1 MIHSIQYTLIVY
13 KYVALYPLEHL
24 DNRKIMKGGVTVEI
38 KPINEF
44 KNKNNFSDGLS
55 FMDAYHSE
63 TNPDIISKLTGET
76 YLQVRANNG
85 AGEGTPVDNEHLI
98 NVRDPEKL
106 YSHQE
111 IQNKYTH
118 QTSYVTRYIEA
129 STIGQYSSDNY
140 KNRDA
145 IKVTKDEYAN
155 FLKGST
161 MPSDPED
168 MYRNRFSRFSRY
180 GYIDTANEF
189 ITGTREYV
197 FFSKPDL
204 HLIGDGNSIY
214 TPLMTNSFLMEA
226 FNHYRYSFYSLQ
238 QTFSG
243 GGNSLPGQ
251 IGVMSA
257 NSSSKFDPYC
267 KYIPLL
273 SNMITSTLDLGD
285 ITASDVENNR
295 NLYQINTTYR
305 EGSLSSDLQYDFS
318 LEFKDT
324 KYLDVYMLFKI
335 YDEYCRHKYYAD
347 IEPTKEDYII
357 NRIYPEAIS
366 IWKVIV
372 DDTDRIVYWAKAIGC
387 TPMSV
392 PRGSLSNFE
401 NQIKFTIN
409 WKAQF
414 VKDMDPINLMELNH
428 LSELSMHDSK
438 PSSFALPS
446 AGETWVGYPY
456 VIKDGGPS
464 GNFRTHA
471 RTGDNGNGRTAPDS
485 FYKLVW
491 AT

>member
-44 KNKNNFSDGLS
+44 KDKNNFSDGLS
-55 FMDAYHSE
+55 FMDVYHSE

-85 AGEGTPVDNEHLI
+85 AAAGTPVDNEHLI
-98 NVRDPEKL
+98 NVRDPEKI
-106 YSHQE
+106 YSHQ
-111 IQNKYTH
+111 
-118 QTSYVTRYIEA
+118 TSWVSRYIEA
-129 STIGQYSSDNY
+129 STTGQYSSDNY
-140 KNRDA
+140 KNGDA

-180 GYIDTANEF
+180 GYIDAANEF

-214 TPLMTNSFLMEA
+214 APLMTNSFLMEA

-257 NSSSKFDPYC
+257 NSPSKFDPYC

-273 SNMITSTLDLGD
+273 SNMVTSTLDLSD

-305 EGSLSSDLQYDFS
+305 EGSLASDLQYDFS

-372 DDTDRIVYWAKAIGC
+372 DDTDRIIYWAKAIGC

-428 LSELSMHDSK
+428 LSELSMHDNK
-438 PSSFALPS
+438 PSFFALPS

-456 VIKDGGPS
+456 VIRDEGPT

-471 RTGDNGNGRTAPDS
+471 RTGDNGNGRITPDS

-491 AT
+491 AS

>member
-1 MIHSIQYTLIVY
+1 MIHFIQYTLIVY

-85 AGEGTPVDNEHLI
+85 SGEGTPVDNEHLI

-106 YSHQE
+106 SQHQ
-111 IQNKYTH
+111 IMDKYTRNV
-118 QTSYVTRYIEA
+118 SYANNYIET
-129 STIGQYSSDNY
+129 STTGQYSSDNY
-140 KNRDA
+140 KNGDA

-180 GYIDTANEF
+180 GYIDAANEF
-189 ITGTREYV
+189 ITGTREYI

-204 HLIGDGNSIY
+204 HLIGGGNSIY
-214 TPLMTNSFLMEA
+214 APLMTNSFLMEA

-238 QTFSG
+238 QTFPD
-243 GGNSLPGQ
+243 GGNYLPGQ
-251 IGVMSA
+251 IGVMNA
-257 NSSSKFDPYC
+257 NSPSKFDPHC

-273 SNMITSTLDLGD
+273 SNMVTSTLDLSD

-305 EGSLSSDLQYDFS
+305 EGSLASDLQYDFS

-347 IEPTKEDYII
+347 IEPAKEDYII

-428 LSELSMHDSK
+428 LTELSMHDNR

-456 VIKDGGPS
+456 VIKDAGPN

-471 RTGDNGNGRTAPDS
+471 RTGDNGNGRTTPDS

-491 AT
+491 AS

>member
-44 KNKNNFSDGLS
+44 KDKNNFSDGLS

-76 YLQVRANNG
+76 YLQVRDNNSI
-85 AGEGTPVDNEHLI
+85 GTGTKVDNEHLI

-106 YSHQE
+106 SKHQ
-111 IQNKYTH
+111 I
-118 QTSYVTRYIEA
+118 I
-129 STIGQYSSDNY
+129 DNY
-140 KNRDA
+140 KNGDA

-180 GYIDTANEF
+180 GYIDAANEF

-204 HLIGDGNSIY
+204 HLIEGNSIY
-214 TPLMTNSFLMEA
+214 VPLMTNSFLMEA

-257 NSSSKFDPYC
+257 NSSSKFDPHC

-273 SNMITSTLDLGD
+273 SNMVTSTLDLGD

-305 EGSLSSDLQYDFS
+305 EGSLASDLQYDFS

-428 LSELSMHDSK
+428 LSELSMHGNK

-456 VIKDGGPS
+456 VIRDEGSS

-471 RTGDNGNGRTAPDS
+471 RTGDNGDGRTTPDS

-491 AT
+491 AS

>member
-44 KNKNNFSDGLS
+44 KDKNNFSDGLS
-55 FMDAYHSE
+55 FMDTYHSE

-76 YLQVRANNG
+76 YLQVRDNNSVS
-85 AGEGTPVDNEHLI
+85 TDTKIDNEHLI
-98 NVRDPEKL
+98 NVRDSEKL
-106 YSHQE
+106 S
-111 IQNKYTH
+111 KY
-118 QTSYVTRYIEA
+118 QIM
-129 STIGQYSSDNY
+129 DNY
-140 KNRDA
+140 KNGDA

-180 GYIDTANEF
+180 GYIDAANEF

-204 HLIGDGNSIY
+204 HLIEGNSIY
-214 TPLMTNSFLMEA
+214 VPLMTNSFLMEA

-257 NSSSKFDPYC
+257 NSSSKFDPHC

-273 SNMITSTLDLGD
+273 SNMVTSTLDLGD

-305 EGSLSSDLQYDFS
+305 EGSLASDLQYDFS

-428 LSELSMHDSK
+428 LSELSMHGNK

-456 VIKDGGPS
+456 VIRDEGPS

-471 RTGDNGNGRTAPDS
+471 RTGDNGDGRTTPDS

-491 AT
+491 AS

>member
-1 MIHSIQYTLIVY
+1 MDIS
-13 KYVALYPLEHL
+13 
-24 DNRKIMKGGVTVEI
+24 
-38 KPINEF
+38 KPIYEF
-44 KNKNNFSDGLS
+44 KENHSDGLS
-55 FMDAYHSE
+55 FMDDYHRD
-63 TNPDIISKLTGET
+63 TNPDIISKLTGEE
-76 YLQVRANNG
+76 YLAVRANNG
-85 AGEGTPVDNEHLI
+85 AGVDTAVDNEHLFNI
-98 NVRDPEKL
+98 RDPNTL
-106 YSHQE
+106 YNTQQ
-111 IQNKYTH
+111 IMNKYTH
-118 QTSYVTRYIEA
+118 TTSYQTNYIEA
-129 STIGQYSSDNY
+129 STAGQYSSADQVLYAN
-140 KNRDA
+140 KETTMNEA
-145 IKVTKDEYAN
+145 MKTTKEEYAN

-180 GYIDTANEF
+180 GYIDAANEF
-189 ITGTREYV
+189 ITGTREYI

-204 HLIGDGNSIY
+204 HLIGPGNTIY
-214 TPLMTNSFLMEA
+214 SPLTTNAFLMEA
-226 FNHYRYSFYSLQ
+226 FNHYRYSYYSLQ

-251 IGVMSA
+251 IGVIMGP
-257 NSSSKFDPYC
+257 NDTYPKFDPYC

-273 SNMITSTLDLGD
+273 SNMVTSTLDLGD
-285 ITASDVENNR
+285 ISASDVENNR

-305 EGSLSSDLQYDFS
+305 EGSIASDLQYDFS

-335 YDEYCRHKYYAD
+335 YDEYFRHKFYAE
-347 IEPTKEDYII
+347 IEPTKEEYIF

-372 DDTDRIVYWAKAIGC
+372 DDTDRIIYWAKAIGC

-428 LSELSMHDSK
+428 LSELSMHGSK
-438 PSSFALPS
+438 PKAFALPS
-446 AGETWVGYPY
+446 QGETWVGYPY
-456 VIKDGGPS
+456 VIKEGTTF
-464 GNFRTHA
+464 GNKQLHTHA
-471 RTGDNGNGRTAPDS
+471 RTGDNGNGRTAPDC
-485 FYKLVW
+485 FYRLVW
-491 AT
+491 AS

>member
-44 KNKNNFSDGLS
+44 KDKNNFSNGLS
-55 FMDAYHSE
+55 FMDAYHSG

-76 YLQVRANNG
+76 YLQVIANNIVG
-85 AGEGTPVDNEHLI
+85 SGTPVNNEHLI
-98 NVRDPEKL
+98 DIKDTEKL
-106 YSHQE
+106 HSRQITDNYNE
-111 IQNKYTH
+111 
-118 QTSYVTRYIEA
+118 TSTSE
-129 STIGQYSSDNY
+129 QYSSDNY
-140 KNRDA
+140 KSKDA
-145 IKVTKDEYAN
+145 IKVSKDEYAN

-180 GYIDTANEF
+180 GYIDAANEF
-189 ITGTREYV
+189 ITGTREYI

-204 HLIGDGNSIY
+204 HLIGNTNNIY
-214 TPLMTNSFLMEA
+214 APLRTNSFLMEA

-238 QTFSG
+238 QTFFA
-243 GGNSLPGQ
+243 GGNSLPGE
-251 IGVMSA
+251 IGVIL
-257 NSSSKFDPYC
+257 NGTTSSKFDPYC

-273 SNMITSTLDLGD
+273 SNMVTSTLDLGD

-305 EGSLSSDLQYDFS
+305 EGSLASDLQYDFS

-347 IEPTKEDYII
+347 IEPTKDDYII

-428 LSELSMHDSK
+428 LTELSMHGGK

-456 VIKDGGPS
+456 VIRDGGEKGP
-464 GNFRTHA
+464 FRTHS
-471 RTGDNGNGRTAPDS
+471 RTGDNGTANRDPDS

-491 AT
+491 AS